1 MYVGNGIDFLPFSF
15 SSPGIF
21 RVNCSLSCTDVL
33 PKMMCLCNH
42 SNEGKQKFEFQ
53 ASVKDIQTSYLTEWK
68 KPSSHPLENN
78 FSLHQLAFLF
88 VCNLQ
93 KFNKI

>member
-1 MYVGNGIDFLPFSF
+1 M
-15 SSPGIF
+15 
-21 RVNCSLSCTDVL
+21 NCSLSCTDVL

-68 KPSSHPLENN
+68 
-78 FSLHQLAFLF
+78 
-88 VCNLQ
+88 NLL
-93 KFNKI
+93 KSKYNLIKWKKVDAISYIHVVVLL